1 MVIQSKNIL
10 KPNFLYNFKIMEKII
25 ITIIIGILGGTIG
38 SALGL
43 SGAFFI
49 IPLLIFFGITSSQLT
64 AQGTTLFMLLPPIS
78 LYAVYVYYKNKHVNI
93 KIGLLLIAGY
103 VLGTLIGSNYSI
115 NLSEKRA
122 RMDFAILLLLLSGYM
137 FYKAYHIK
145 NN

>member
-49 IPLLIFFGITSSQLT
+49 I
-64 AQGTTLFMLLPPIS
+64 
-78 LYAVYVYYKNKHVNI
+78 
-93 KIGLLLIAGY
+93 IGRLMKM
-103 VLGTLIGSNYSI
+103 VSC
-115 NLSEKRA
+115 
-122 RMDFAILLLLLSGYM
+122 MDTWQ
-137 FYKAYHIK
+137 
-145 NN
+145 